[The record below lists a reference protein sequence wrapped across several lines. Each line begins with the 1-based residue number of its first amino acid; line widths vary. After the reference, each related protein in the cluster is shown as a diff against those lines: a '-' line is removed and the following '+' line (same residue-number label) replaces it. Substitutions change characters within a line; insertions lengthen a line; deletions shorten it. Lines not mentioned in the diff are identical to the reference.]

1 MLQPE
6 GSSFVNLATECSF
19 GFLLIIATSVHKSLF
34 REALNNPFSTM
45 RKHLFWVILLLA
57 GLCQQAWAQ
66 NRTVSGKITDRS
78 NGQGLPGVTVIVKG
92 MPTIG
97 ASTNADGAYSLS
109 VPATATTLVFSF
121 VGYATQEAAIT
132 ADNTVTVSLATD
144 TKQLNEV
151 VVTALGVERTRNSLA
166 YAATQI
172 EGGDITVARNPNA
185 INGLE
190 GKVAGLNIQQSNAL
204 GASSNVIIRGTKS
217 AFGNN
222 QALFVVDGV
231 PISNRNESGSTG
243 AGTQASGG
251 LGYDYGNAAADINP
265 DDIATTTVLKGAAAT
280 ALYGSRAAN
289 GVILITTKKGRKG
302 FGVSLNTGVTFGQID
317 KSTFIK
323 YQKQYGAGYGR
334 YYGPNSN
341 GNFNISSTGEPV
353 VVTGDDASYGAA
365 FDPTLL
371 VRQWYSYTPG
381 DPNFGKAT
389 PWVAADND
397 PSSFFKTAVSTL
409 NSVVIDGG
417 NEQGNFK
424 LGYSNNIERGIL
436 PNSNITKNTINFGG
450 SLNLTPKLTVSST
463 ANFTVVKG
471 LGRYGTGYNSDN
483 LMTNFRQWWETNVD
497 IKQLE
502 TAYNRA
508 QDPQYALNNGNAT
521 WNYSSPQTGDLSAIF
536 WNNPYF
542 VRYKNAEND
551 SRYRTFGNVLAN
563 YKVFKGF
570 EIVGRVS
577 MDSYD
582 EMQEQRSAIGST
594 AADHTPYYERYNHTY
609 REFNYDLFGNFNK
622 TLGENLTLRGV
633 VGANMNRIY
642 NNSIDAST
650 NGGLILPNLYS
661 LSNSLNSI
669 NAPYEVATQFGV
681 DGLFANA
688 NLGYR
693 ERLFLELTLR
703 RDRATSLPSSNNT
716 YYYPSVALGYVFSED
731 LRDKAPWLSYG
742 KVRANYAGVGNY
754 APVNITNDVFR
765 LHTPINGAPI
775 SAVPSTKYNSDLL
788 PERTSSFEAGI
799 ETSYLENRL
808 GLEATVYQQ
817 NSSNQILPVTVSAAS
832 GYLNR
837 YVNGGEIRNRGIELS
852 AYLVPVKTAN
862 VNWRIAANW
871 SHNTN
876 VVLSQATDNFIIAS
890 YQGGVSSNS
899 TVGRPV
905 GDLRG
910 TDFVYVN
917 GQKQVLASG
926 YYAQS
931 DANQVIGNPN
941 PKWRGGITNTVSY
954 KSISLSFLVDIKSG
968 GSVFS
973 LDRYFGLATGLQP
986 ETAGLNDLG
995 NPSRNTIANGGGVI
1009 LDGVLADGS
1018 PNTKRV
1024 SNTNYGLYGYVRN
1037 PSAAFVYD
1045 ASFVKLREV
1054 ALTFG
1059 LPKTL
1064 LAKAPFL
1071 KAADLSIVGRNLW
1084 IIHKNLPDAD
1094 PEDVASSGNIG
1105 QGYQGGSYPAV
1116 RTLGVNVRVSF

>member
-1 MLQPE
+1 MNRRI
-6 GSSFVNLATECSF
+6 FW
-19 GFLLIIATSVHKSLF
+19 LF
-34 REALNNPFSTM
+34 
-45 RKHLFWVILLLA
+45 LLLA
-57 GLCQQAWAQ
+57 GLWQQAWAQ
-66 NRTVSGKITDRS
+66 ERAISGKITDRAT
-78 NGQGLPGVTVIVKG
+78 GQGLPGVTIIVKG
-92 MPTIG
+92 QPTIG
-97 ASTNADGAYSLS
+97 TSTNADGAYSLS
-109 VPATATTLVFSF
+109 VPANATTLVYSF
-121 VGYATQEAAIT
+121 VGFATQEASIT
-132 ADNTVTVSLATD
+132 GTNAVSLSLASD

-151 VVTALGVERTRNSLA
+151 VVTALNVERTRNSLA
-166 YAATQI
+166 YAATQV
-172 EGGDITVARNPNA
+172 EGNDITVARNPNA

-204 GASSNVIIRGTKS
+204 GASSNVVIRGTKS
-217 AFGNN
+217 AFSNN

-231 PISNRNESGSTG
+231 PISNRNESG
-243 AGTQASGG
+243 ATQASGG

-265 DDIATTTVLKGAAAT
+265 DDIASTTVLKGAAAT

-289 GVILITTKKGRKG
+289 GVILITTKKGRRG

-317 KSTFIK
+317 KSTFVK

-334 YYGPNSN
+334 YYSAANR
-341 GNFNISSTGEPV
+341 NFNQSSAGELV

-365 FDPTLL
+365 FDPNLL

-381 DPNFGKAT
+381 DPSFGKAT

-397 PSSFFKTAVSTL
+397 PTTFFQTAVSTL

-417 NEQGNFK
+417 NDQGNFK
-424 LGYSNNIERGIL
+424 LGYSNSIERGIL

-450 SLNLTPKLTVSST
+450 ALNLTPKLTVSST
-463 ANFTVVKG
+463 ANFTALSG

-497 IKQLE
+497 IKQLK
-502 TAYNRA
+502 TAYDRA
-508 QDPQYALNNGNAT
+508 QDPQYAINNGNAT
-521 WNYSSPQTGDLSAIF
+521 WNFSSPENGDFSAIF

-542 VRYKNAEND
+542 VRYQNYEND
-551 SRYRTFGNVLAN
+551 TRYRTFGNVVAN

-570 EIVGRVS
+570 ELIGRVS

-582 EMQEQRSAIGST
+582 ETTEQRSAIGSS

-622 TLGENLTLRGV
+622 TLGDNFTLRGV
-633 VGANMNRIY
+633 VGANLNRIY

-650 NGGLILPNLYS
+650 NGGLILPGLYS

-669 NAPYEVATQFGV
+669 NAPSEVYTQFGV

-703 RDRATSLPSSNNT
+703 RDRATSLPANNNT

-731 LRDKAPWLSYG
+731 LREAAPWLSYG

-765 LHTPINGAPI
+765 LHSPLGGAPI
-775 SAVPSTKYNSDLL
+775 SAVPATKYNGDLL

-799 ETSYLENRL
+799 ETAYLENRL

-817 NSSNQILPVTVSAAS
+817 NSRDQILPVTISAAS

-852 AYLVPVKTAN
+852 AFLVPVKTAD
-862 VNWRIAANW
+862 VTWRIAANW
-871 SHNTN
+871 AHNDN
-876 VVLSQATDNFIIAS
+876 IVLSQATDNFIIAS
-890 YQGGVSSNS
+890 YQGGVSTNS

-910 TDFVYVN
+910 TNFVYSET
-917 GQKQVLASG
+917 GQKVIGANG
-926 YYAQS
+926 YYLQS
-931 DANQVIGNPN
+931 DANQVIGNPT

-954 KSISLSFLVDIKSG
+954 KSFSLNFLVDVKAG

-973 LDRYFGLATGLQP
+973 LDRYYGLATGLQP
-986 ETAGLNDLG
+986 ETAALNDLG
-995 NPSRNTIANGGGVI
+995 NPSRNTIATGGGII

-1024 SNTNYGLYGYVRN
+1024 SNTNYGLFGYARN
-1037 PSAAFVYD
+1037 PSGAFVYD
-1045 ASFVKLREV
+1045 AGFVKLREV

-1059 LPKTL
+1059 LPKAVL
-1064 LAKAPFL
+1064 EKASFL
-1071 KAADLSIVGRNLW
+1071 KAVDLSIVGRNLW
-1084 IIHKNLPDAD
+1084 IIHKSLPDAD

-1116 RTLGVNVRVSF
+1116 RTLGINLRVNL